1 MSRSILQGG
10 QRWWRGAAALVGGVA
25 LVLLVTALLP
35 KQAEAWSEPK
45 SNPIYAVRHTNS
57 TEPLSVAHRPT
68 GSPGHTQLDHYPSCR
83 FGVTVD
89 GDIAPYDVTSLNV
102 GWYLDWGA
110 AADPAQPGGAEYF
123 QMVHLAQ
130 VGQGFTFQPATST
143 LYTIIDANPGAVWLI
158 GNEQDRR
165 VYQDDLAPEIY
176 ARAYHHVYNLI
187 KGRDPSAQV
196 AIGGVVQPTPLRFQY
211 LDLVWSTYMQE
222 YGTSMPVDVWNVH
235 SFILREISP
244 DHPQAQQPGYEVW
257 GAGIPRGTQF
267 DSVME
272 GVLYQYSQIDD
283 LTIFQQ
289 RIIEFRQWMAARGQR
304 DKPLIV
310 SEYGVLFPEDYYD
323 ENGQQFSAERVSS
336 FMQGTFDFFRTYTDP
351 DIGHPAD
358 GNRLVQRWAWFSVD
372 GDPYYWGGTLFDPD
386 PPHALRPLGEDF
398 RAYTNALSPTVDL
411 VAVRAFADPAAV
423 MYTGTP
429 ITPTLQALVSNAGD
443 VATTGPIT
451 VTFYDGPL
459 SQGGTSV
466 IGEPQV
472 VARSLRGC
480 ADYTVVTVMW
490 EGLDVG
496 AHPFSIQVQASD
508 VDVDPSNNVADG
520 SFLVASHQGFLPLV
534 VRQR

>member
-1 MSRSILQGG
+1 
-10 QRWWRGAAALVGGVA
+10 
-25 LVLLVTALLP
+25 
-35 KQAEAWSEPK
+35 
-45 SNPIYAVRHTNS
+45 
-57 TEPLSVAHRPT
+57 
-68 GSPGHTQLDHYPSCR
+68 
-83 FGVTVD
+83 
-89 GDIAPYDVTSLNV
+89 
-102 GWYLDWGA
+102 
-110 AADPAQPGGAEYF
+110 
-123 QMVHLAQ
+123 
-130 VGQGFTFQPATST
+130 
-143 LYTIIDANPGAVWLI
+143 
-158 GNEQDRR
+158 
-165 VYQDDLAPEIY
+165 
-176 ARAYHHVYNLI
+176 
-187 KGRDPSAQV
+187 
-196 AIGGVVQPTPLRFQY
+196 
-211 LDLVWSTYMQE
+211 
-222 YGTSMPVDVWNVH
+222 
-235 SFILREISP
+235 
-244 DHPQAQQPGYEVW
+244 
-257 GAGIPRGTQF
+257 
-267 DSVME
+267 ME

-283 LTIFQQ
+283 LTTFQQ

-323 ENGQQFSAERVSS
+323 GNGQQFSAERVSS

-358 GNRLVQRWAWFSVD
+358 GSRLVQRWAWFSVN

-423 MYTGTP
+423 MYTGTL

-459 SQGGTSV
+459 GQGGTSV

-472 VARSLRGC
+472 VTRSLQGC
-480 ADYTVVTVMW
+480 ADYTVVTVTW

-534 VRQR
+534 VHQR